1 MQDRRPLLARGP
13 LGRRLLQGLTAS
25 LMLAAVTLTQTGCIQ
40 FVANM
45 IHAVHGDN
53 VPAEFGGLEGKKVA
67 VITVTDTSKYSND
80 ISARMLTRIVSEVLT
95 DEVKGIKLAR
105 EDEVEQWRDTQGW
118 DGEVIDYVALGRGVK
133 ADKVVSIELTDL
145 RLREGQTMYR
155 GHAGATITVHDV
167 ASESREFRRTLDDYT
182 YPVTAG
188 LFTTE
193 TTEDKFRAIF
203 LRMLGKRIAR
213 YFHPYD
219 FRDGVATDAQ
229 IVHQ

>member
-1 MQDRRPLLARGP
+1 MHDQRPSLVRGP
-13 LGRRLLQGLTAS
+13 LVLRLQSVFLVFLVLS
-25 LMLAAVTLTQTGCIQ
+25 LGLTQTGCIN

-45 IHAVHGDN
+45 INAVHGDS
-53 VPAEFGGLEGKKVA
+53 VPAEFEGLAEKKVA
-67 VITVTDTSKYSND
+67 VITVTDTSQYSND
-80 ISARMLTRIVSEVLT
+80 ISARMLTRYVSEILDT
-95 DEVKGIKLAR
+95 EVKGITLVR

-118 DGEVIDYVALGRGVK
+118 EAIDYVALGRGVK
-133 ADKVVSIELTDL
+133 ADKVLSIELVDL

-167 ASESREFRRTLDDYT
+167 ASGKREFRRSLEDYT

-193 TTEDKFRAIF
+193 TTEDKFRRIF
-203 LRMLGKRIAR
+203 LDMLGKRIAR

-219 FRDGVATDAQ
+219 FRDGVAADAQ